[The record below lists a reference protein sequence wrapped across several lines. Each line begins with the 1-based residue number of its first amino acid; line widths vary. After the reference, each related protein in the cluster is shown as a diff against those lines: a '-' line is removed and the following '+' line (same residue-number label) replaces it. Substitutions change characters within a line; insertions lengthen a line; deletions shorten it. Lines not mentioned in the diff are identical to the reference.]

1 MPELKF
7 SVLYSEIISF
17 GVFSHIVYNTETH
30 MRIVEM
36 LLMHGQWGEKLP
48 EFVSAPA
55 LPPRKISRALLL
67 AEEDSPR
74 TLQEAEWYWG
84 LITRY
89 DIISSQPFL
98 LLVCFGN
105 CMFGHLSI
113 PLLPNIILFSCL
125 CLFDVT
131 PSFHVVTNLKETPM

>member
-7 SVLYSEIISF
+7 SVLYSEIILF

-89 DIISSQPFL
+89 NIISS
-98 LLVCFGN
+98 
-105 CMFGHLSI
+105 
-113 PLLPNIILFSCL
+113 
-125 CLFDVT
+125 
-131 PSFHVVTNLKETPM
+131 